1 MCKRKS
7 GGRSLEYA
15 LAATVLVL
23 SFAVSLGMFAAF
35 GAHNLDADMSSEM
48 LLARLQNEEGT
59 LLSRS
64 WYYSTELRVVSP
76 VPLFQLGLLLFPQDW
91 QAARTVATGIMLAGI
106 AASFLYFARKA
117 RMGASG
123 VLMAAILMMPFS
135 QVYAYVGFQNGG
147 YSVYLMLVFVLL
159 GLVLGMEQSKRRPA
173 RLAVIAL
180 LSLWGGMG
188 GIRMMLFLA
197 LPLAGACALELFD
210 ALRREERIAQAL
222 RGGLSP
228 RLSAAAVIFA
238 ATAAGYAVNEKM
250 LTRLFDYDHYSGIAL
265 SMPSSDVVFAQL
277 TGIAEF
283 FGCRASSRLFSARG
297 VASLLGFAMMGLCA
311 LALWVLLRRRR
322 EGRLSAENGMLLVFT
337 VFSVALGMMVNVLT
351 GNYFVRYYLPGLLM
365 LVVMLLLAWQGTAC
379 KNRMLRAAVPLAIA
393 AVFALEAGICLR
405 QDQRMDEAPYEK
417 AAGWLLQNGYT
428 QGFATF
434 WNAATL
440 TEATNGAITVY
451 TMPDPY
457 WQDDYKSLTMLRF
470 LQEKANVERAESGAL
485 EGEVFVLLSDE
496 ELAQGV
502 PYADDG
508 RLACRME
515 AGSIYLYED
524 DEALRSAAS
533 AKQ

>member
-1 MCKRKS
+1 MIR
-7 GGRSLEYA
+7 RLERVLPA
-15 LAATVLVL
+15 VLLVL
-23 SFAVSLGMFAAF
+23 AYLCTVGMFARS

-59 LLSRS
+59 LLSQS

-76 VPLFQLGLLLFPQDW
+76 VPLFQLGLLLFPGNW
-91 QAARTVATGIMLAGI
+91 QAARTLATAVMLAGI
-106 AASFLYFARKA
+106 LASFLYFARKA
-117 RMGASG
+117 RMGAAG
-123 VLMAAILMMPFS
+123 VVMAAILALPFS
-135 QVYAYVGFQNGG
+135 DVYAYVGFYNGG

-197 LPLAGACALELFD
+197 LPLAGACAVELFD

-222 RGGLSP
+222 RGGLSS

-238 ATAAGYAVNEKM
+238 ATAAGYAVNEKV

-311 LALWVLLRRRR
+311 LALCVLLRRRR

-365 LVVMLLLAWQGTAC
+365 LVVMLMLAWQGTAC

-417 AAGWLLQNGYT
+417 AADWLLQNGYT

-470 LQEKANVERAESGAL
+470 LQEKEKVERVESGAL
-485 EGEVFVLLSDE
+485 EGGVFVLLTDE

-502 PYADDG
+502 PYADG
-508 RLACRME
+508 NRLICRTE
-515 AGSIYLYED
+515 AGSIYGYDSLD
-524 DEALRSAAS
+524 SLRAA
-533 AKQ
+533 ARGGQ

>member
-1 MCKRKS
+1 MCKMER

-15 LAATVLVL
+15 LAVAVLVL

-76 VPLFQLGLLLFPQDW
+76 VPLFQLGLLLFPEDW

-106 AASFLYFARKA
+106 VASFLYFARKA

-123 VLMAAILMMPFS
+123 VLMAAILTMPFS

-159 GLVLGMEQSKRRPA
+159 GLVLGMEESRRRIA

-238 ATAAGYAVNEKM
+238 ATAAGYAFNEKV
-250 LTRLFDYDHYSGIAL
+250 LTRLYDYDHYSGIAL

-405 QDQRMDEAPYEK
+405 QDQRMGEAPYEK

-485 EGEVFVLLSDE
+485 EGEVFVLLTYE

-508 RLACRME
+508 RLACRTE

-524 DEALRSAAS
+524 DEALRSAAN

>member
-1 MCKRKS
+1 MIR
-7 GGRSLEYA
+7 RLERVLPA
-15 LAATVLVL
+15 VLLVL
-23 SFAVSLGMFAAF
+23 AYLCTVGMFARS

-59 LLSRS
+59 LLSQS

-76 VPLFQLGLLLFPQDW
+76 VPLFQLGLLLFPGNW
-91 QAARTVATGIMLAGI
+91 QAARTLATAVMLAGI
-106 AASFLYFARKA
+106 LASFLYFARKA
-117 RMGASG
+117 RMGAAG
-123 VLMAAILMMPFS
+123 VVMAAILALPFS
-135 QVYAYVGFQNGG
+135 DVYAYVGFYNGG

-197 LPLAGACALELFD
+197 LPLAGACAVELFD

-222 RGGLSP
+222 RGGLSS

-238 ATAAGYAVNEKM
+238 ATAAGYAVNEKV

-311 LALWVLLRRRR
+311 LALCVLLRRRR

-365 LVVMLLLAWQGTAC
+365 LVVMLMIAWQGTAC

-417 AAGWLLQNGYT
+417 AADWLLQNGYT

-470 LQEKANVERAESGAL
+470 LQEKEKVERVESGAL
-485 EGEVFVLLSDE
+485 EGGVFVLLTDE

-502 PYADDG
+502 PYADGD
-508 RLACRME
+508 RLICRTE
-515 AGSIYLYED
+515 AGSIYGYDSLD
-524 DEALRSAAS
+524 SLRAA
-533 AKQ
+533 ARGGQ

>member
-1 MCKRKS
+1 MCKMER
-7 GGRSLEYA
+7 GERSLEYA
-15 LAATVLVL
+15 LAAAVLVL

-106 AASFLYFARKA
+106 VASFLYFARKA

-123 VLMAAILMMPFS
+123 VLMAAILTMPFS

-238 ATAAGYAVNEKM
+238 ATAAGYAFNEKM

-297 VASLLGFAMMGLCA
+297 VASLLGYAMMGLCA
-311 LALWVLLRRRR
+311 LALCVLLRRRR

-405 QDQRMDEAPYEK
+405 QDQRMGEEPYEK

-485 EGEVFVLLSDE
+485 EGEVFVLLTDE
-496 ELAQGV
+496 ELVQGV

-508 RLACRME
+508 RLACRTE

-524 DEALRSAAS
+524 DEALRSAAN

>member
-1 MCKRKS
+1 MIR
-7 GGRSLEYA
+7 RLERVLPA
-15 LAATVLVL
+15 VLLVL
-23 SFAVSLGMFAAF
+23 AYLCTVGMFARS

-76 VPLFQLGLLLFPQDW
+76 VPLFQLGLLLFPGNW
-91 QAARTVATGIMLAGI
+91 QAARTLATAVMLAGI
-106 AASFLYFARKA
+106 LASFLYFARKA
-117 RMGASG
+117 RMGAAG
-123 VLMAAILMMPFS
+123 VVMAAILALPFS
-135 QVYAYVGFQNGG
+135 DVYAYVGFYNGG

-222 RGGLSP
+222 RGGLSS

-238 ATAAGYAVNEKM
+238 ATAAGYAVNEKV

-311 LALWVLLRRRR
+311 LALCVLLRRRR

-365 LVVMLLLAWQGTAC
+365 LVVMLMIAWQGTAC
-379 KNRMLRAAVPLAIA
+379 KNRMLRAAVPLVIA

-417 AAGWLLQNGYT
+417 AADWLLQNGYT

-470 LQEKANVERAESGAL
+470 LQEKEKVERVESGAL
-485 EGEVFVLLSDE
+485 EGGVFVLLTDE

-502 PYADDG
+502 PYADG
-508 RLACRME
+508 NRLICRTE
-515 AGSIYLYED
+515 AGSIYGYDSLD
-524 DEALRSAAS
+524 SLRAA
-533 AKQ
+533 ARGGQ

>member
-1 MCKRKS
+1 MIQR
-7 GGRSLEYA
+7 LERVLPA
-15 LAATVLVL
+15 VLLVL
-23 SFAVSLGMFAAF
+23 AYLCTVGMFARS

-76 VPLFQLGLLLFPQDW
+76 VPLFQLGLLLFPGNW
-91 QAARTVATGIMLAGI
+91 QAARTLATAVMLAGI
-106 AASFLYFARKA
+106 LASFLYFARKA
-117 RMGASG
+117 RMGAAG
-123 VLMAAILMMPFS
+123 VVMAAILALPFS
-135 QVYAYVGFQNGG
+135 DVYAYVGFYNGG

-197 LPLAGACALELFD
+197 LPLAGACAVELFD

-222 RGGLSP
+222 RGGLSS

-238 ATAAGYAVNEKM
+238 ATAAGYAVNEKV

-311 LALWVLLRRRR
+311 LALCVLLRRRR
-322 EGRLSAENGMLLVFT
+322 EGRLSGAQSLLLLFAL
-337 VFSVALGMMVNVLT
+337 FSVALGMMVNVLT

-417 AAGWLLQNGYT
+417 AADWLLQNGYT

-470 LQEKANVERAESGAL
+470 LQEKEKVERVESGAL
-485 EGEVFVLLSDE
+485 EGGVFVLLTDE

-502 PYADDG
+502 PYADG
-508 RLACRME
+508 NRLICRTE
-515 AGSIYLYED
+515 AGSIYGYDSLD
-524 DEALRSAAS
+524 SLRAA
-533 AKQ
+533 ARGGQ

>member
-1 MCKRKS
+1 MIR
-7 GGRSLEYA
+7 RLERVLPA
-15 LAATVLVL
+15 VLLVL
-23 SFAVSLGMFAAF
+23 AYLCTVGMFARS

-76 VPLFQLGLLLFPQDW
+76 VPLFQLGLLLFPGNW
-91 QAARTVATGIMLAGI
+91 QAARTLATAVMLAGI
-106 AASFLYFARKA
+106 LASFLYFARKA
-117 RMGASG
+117 RMGAAG
-123 VLMAAILMMPFS
+123 VVMAAILALPFS
-135 QVYAYVGFQNGG
+135 DVYAYVGFYNGG
-147 YSVYLMLVFVLL
+147 YSIYLMLVFVLL

-222 RGGLSP
+222 RGGLSS

-238 ATAAGYAVNEKM
+238 ATAAGYAVNEKV

-265 SMPSSDVVFAQL
+265 SMPSSEVFFAQL

-311 LALWVLLRRRR
+311 LALCVLLRRRR

-365 LVVMLLLAWQGTAC
+365 LVVMLMIAWQGTAC

-417 AAGWLLQNGYT
+417 AADWLLQNGYT

-470 LQEKANVERAESGAL
+470 LQEKEKVERVESGAL
-485 EGEVFVLLSDE
+485 EGGVFVLLTDE

-502 PYADDG
+502 PYADG
-508 RLACRME
+508 NRLICRTE
-515 AGSIYLYED
+515 AGSIYGYDSLD
-524 DEALRSAAS
+524 SLRAA
-533 AKQ
+533 ARGGQ

>member
-1 MCKRKS
+1 MIR
-7 GGRSLEYA
+7 RLERVLPAVLLVMAY
-15 LAATVLVL
+15 LCTV
-23 SFAVSLGMFAAF
+23 GMFARS

-48 LLARLQNEEGT
+48 MLARLQNEEGT

-76 VPLFQLGLLLFPQDW
+76 VPLFQLGLLLFPGNW
-91 QAARTVATGIMLAGI
+91 QAARTLATAVMLAGI
-106 AASFLYFARKA
+106 LASFLYFARKA
-117 RMGASG
+117 RMGAAG
-123 VLMAAILMMPFS
+123 VVMAAILALPFS
-135 QVYAYVGFQNGG
+135 DVYAYVGFYNGG

-197 LPLAGACALELFD
+197 LPLAGACAVELFD

-222 RGGLSP
+222 RGGLSS

-238 ATAAGYAVNEKM
+238 ATAAGYAVNEKV

-265 SMPSSDVVFAQL
+265 SMPSSEVFFAQL

-311 LALWVLLRRRR
+311 LALCVLLRRRR

-417 AAGWLLQNGYT
+417 AADWLLQNGYT

-470 LQEKANVERAESGAL
+470 LQEKEKVERVESGAL
-485 EGEVFVLLSDE
+485 EGGVFVLLTDE

-502 PYADDG
+502 PYADG
-508 RLACRME
+508 NRLICRTE
-515 AGSIYLYED
+515 AGSIYGYDSLD
-524 DEALRSAAS
+524 SLRAA
-533 AKQ
+533 ARGGQ

>member
-1 MCKRKS
+1 MIR
-7 GGRSLEYA
+7 RLERA
-15 LAATVLVL
+15 LPAVLLVL
-23 SFAVSLGMFAAF
+23 AYLCTVGMFARS

-76 VPLFQLGLLLFPQDW
+76 VPLFQLGLLLFPGNW
-91 QAARTVATGIMLAGI
+91 QAARTLATAVMLAGI
-106 AASFLYFARKA
+106 LASFLYFARKA
-117 RMGASG
+117 RMGAAG
-123 VLMAAILMMPFS
+123 VVMAAILALPFS
-135 QVYAYVGFQNGG
+135 DVYAYVGFYNGG

-222 RGGLSP
+222 RGGLSS

-238 ATAAGYAVNEKM
+238 ATAAGYAVNEKV

-311 LALWVLLRRRR
+311 LALCVLLRRRR
-322 EGRLSAENGMLLVFT
+322 EGRLSGAQSLLLLFAL
-337 VFSVALGMMVNVLT
+337 FSVALGMMVNVLT

-365 LVVMLLLAWQGTAC
+365 LVVMLMIAWQGTAC

-417 AAGWLLQNGYT
+417 AADWLLQNGYT

-470 LQEKANVERAESGAL
+470 LQEKEKVERVESGAL
-485 EGEVFVLLSDE
+485 EGGVFVLLTDE

-502 PYADDG
+502 PYADGD
-508 RLACRME
+508 RLICRTE
-515 AGSIYLYED
+515 AGSIYGYDSLD
-524 DEALRSAAS
+524 SLRAA
-533 AKQ
+533 ARGGQ

>member
-1 MCKRKS
+1 MIQR
-7 GGRSLEYA
+7 LERVLPA
-15 LAATVLVL
+15 VLLVL
-23 SFAVSLGMFAAF
+23 AYLCTVGMFARS

-76 VPLFQLGLLLFPQDW
+76 VPLFQLGLLLFPGNW
-91 QAARTVATGIMLAGI
+91 QAARTLATAVMLAGI
-106 AASFLYFARKA
+106 LASFLYFARKA
-117 RMGASG
+117 RMGAAG
-123 VLMAAILMMPFS
+123 VVMAAILALPFS
-135 QVYAYVGFQNGG
+135 DVYAYVGFYNGG

-197 LPLAGACALELFD
+197 LPLAGACAVELFD

-222 RGGLSP
+222 RGGLSS

-238 ATAAGYAVNEKM
+238 ATAAGYAVNEKV

-311 LALWVLLRRRR
+311 LALCVLLRRRR
-322 EGRLSAENGMLLVFT
+322 EGRLSGAQSLLLLFAL
-337 VFSVALGMMVNVLT
+337 FSVALGVMVNVLT
-351 GNYFVRYYLPGLLM
+351 ENYFARYYLPGLLM
-365 LVVMLLLAWQGTAC
+365 LVVMLMIAWQGTAC

-417 AAGWLLQNGYT
+417 AADWLLQNGYT

-470 LQEKANVERAESGAL
+470 LQEKEKVERVESGAL
-485 EGEVFVLLSDE
+485 EGGVFVLLTDE

-502 PYADDG
+502 PYADG
-508 RLACRME
+508 NRLICRTE
-515 AGSIYLYED
+515 AGSIYGYDSLD
-524 DEALRSAAS
+524 SLRAA
-533 AKQ
+533 ARGGQ

>member
-1 MCKRKS
+1 MIR
-7 GGRSLEYA
+7 RLERA
-15 LAATVLVL
+15 LPAVLLVL
-23 SFAVSLGMFAAF
+23 AYLCTVGMFARS

-76 VPLFQLGLLLFPQDW
+76 VPLFQLGLLLFPGNW
-91 QAARTVATGIMLAGI
+91 QAARTLATAVMLAGI
-106 AASFLYFARKA
+106 LASFLYFARKA
-117 RMGASG
+117 RMGAAG
-123 VLMAAILMMPFS
+123 VVMAAILALPFS
-135 QVYAYVGFQNGG
+135 DVYAYVGFYNGG

-197 LPLAGACALELFD
+197 LPLAGACAVELFD

-222 RGGLSP
+222 RGGLSS

-238 ATAAGYAVNEKM
+238 ATAAGYAVNEKV

-311 LALWVLLRRRR
+311 LALCVLLRRRR

-365 LVVMLLLAWQGTAC
+365 LVVMLMIAWQGTAC

-417 AAGWLLQNGYT
+417 AADWLLQNGYT

-470 LQEKANVERAESGAL
+470 LQEKEKVERVESGAL
-485 EGEVFVLLSDE
+485 EGGVFVLLTDE

-502 PYADDG
+502 PYADG
-508 RLACRME
+508 NRLICRTE
-515 AGSIYLYED
+515 AGSIYGYDSLD
-524 DEALRSAAS
+524 SLLAA
-533 AKQ
+533 ARGGQ

>member
-1 MCKRKS
+1 MCKMER
-7 GGRSLEYA
+7 GERSLEYA
-15 LAATVLVL
+15 LAAAVLVL

-106 AASFLYFARKA
+106 VASFLYFARKA

-123 VLMAAILMMPFS
+123 VLMAAILTMPFS

-238 ATAAGYAVNEKM
+238 ATAAGYAFNEKM

-311 LALWVLLRRRR
+311 LALCVLLRRRR

-405 QDQRMDEAPYEK
+405 QDQRMGEAPYEK

-485 EGEVFVLLSDE
+485 EGEVFVLLTDE
-496 ELAQGV
+496 ELVQGV

-508 RLACRME
+508 RLACRTE

-524 DEALRSAAS
+524 DEALRSAAN

>member
-1 MCKRKS
+1 
-7 GGRSLEYA
+7 
-15 LAATVLVL
+15 
-23 SFAVSLGMFAAF
+23 
-35 GAHNLDADMSSEM
+35 
-48 LLARLQNEEGT
+48 
-59 LLSRS
+59 
-64 WYYSTELRVVSP
+64 
-76 VPLFQLGLLLFPQDW
+76 
-91 QAARTVATGIMLAGI
+91 
-106 AASFLYFARKA
+106 
-117 RMGASG
+117 
-123 VLMAAILMMPFS
+123 
-135 QVYAYVGFQNGG
+135 
-147 YSVYLMLVFVLL
+147 
-159 GLVLGMEQSKRRPA
+159 
-173 RLAVIAL
+173 
-180 LSLWGGMG
+180 
-188 GIRMMLFLA
+188 
-197 LPLAGACALELFD
+197 
-210 ALRREERIAQAL
+210 
-222 RGGLSP
+222 
-228 RLSAAAVIFA
+228 
-238 ATAAGYAVNEKM
+238 
-250 LTRLFDYDHYSGIAL
+250 
-265 SMPSSDVVFAQL
+265 
-277 TGIAEF
+277 
-283 FGCRASSRLFSARG
+283 
-297 VASLLGFAMMGLCA
+297 
-311 LALWVLLRRRR
+311 
-322 EGRLSAENGMLLVFT
+322 MLLVFT

-379 KNRMLRAAVPLAIA
+379 KNRMLRAAVPLAIV

-485 EGEVFVLLSDE
+485 EGEVFVLLTDE

-508 RLACRME
+508 RLACRTE

-524 DEALRSAAS
+524 DEALRSAAN

>member
-1 MCKRKS
+1 MCKMER
-7 GGRSLEYA
+7 GERSLEYA
-15 LAATVLVL
+15 LAAAVLVL

-106 AASFLYFARKA
+106 VASFLYFARKA

-123 VLMAAILMMPFS
+123 VLMAAILTMPFS

-238 ATAAGYAVNEKM
+238 ATAAGYAFNEKM

-297 VASLLGFAMMGLCA
+297 VASLLGYAMMGLCA
-311 LALWVLLRRRR
+311 LALCVLLRRRR

-405 QDQRMDEAPYEK
+405 QDQRMGEAPYEK

-485 EGEVFVLLSDE
+485 EGEVFVLLTDE
-496 ELAQGV
+496 ELVQGV

-508 RLACRME
+508 RLACRTE

-524 DEALRSAAS
+524 DEALRSAAN

>member
-1 MCKRKS
+1 MCKMER

-15 LAATVLVL
+15 LAVAVLVL

-76 VPLFQLGLLLFPQDW
+76 VPLFQLGLLLFPEDW

-106 AASFLYFARKA
+106 VASFLYFARKA

-123 VLMAAILMMPFS
+123 VLMAAILTMPFS

-159 GLVLGMEQSKRRPA
+159 GLVLGMEQSRRRPA

-210 ALRREERIAQAL
+210 ALRREERIAHAL

-238 ATAAGYAVNEKM
+238 ATAAGYAFNEKV
-250 LTRLFDYDHYSGIAL
+250 LTRLYDYDHYSGIAL

-311 LALWVLLRRRR
+311 LALCVLLRRRR
-322 EGRLSAENGMLLVFT
+322 EGRLSTENGMLLVFT

-365 LVVMLLLAWQGTAC
+365 LVVMLLLAWQGTSC

-405 QDQRMDEAPYEK
+405 QDQRMGEAPYEK

-485 EGEVFVLLSDE
+485 EGEVFVLLTDE
-496 ELAQGV
+496 ELVQGV

-508 RLACRME
+508 RLACRTE

-524 DEALRSAAS
+524 DEALRSAAN

>member
-1 MCKRKS
+1 MCKMER
-7 GGRSLEYA
+7 GERSLEYA
-15 LAATVLVL
+15 LAAAVLVL

-106 AASFLYFARKA
+106 VASFLYFARKA

-123 VLMAAILMMPFS
+123 VLMAAILTMPFS

-238 ATAAGYAVNEKM
+238 ATAAGYAFNEKM

-297 VASLLGFAMMGLCA
+297 VASLLGYAMMGLCA
-311 LALWVLLRRRR
+311 LALCVLLRRRR

-379 KNRMLRAAVPLAIA
+379 KNRMLSAAVPLAIA

-405 QDQRMDEAPYEK
+405 QDQRMGEAPYEK

-485 EGEVFVLLSDE
+485 EGEVFVLLTDE
-496 ELAQGV
+496 ELVQGV

-508 RLACRME
+508 RLACRTE

-524 DEALRSAAS
+524 DEALRSAAN

>member
-106 AASFLYFARKA
+106 AASCLYFARKA

-277 TGIAEF
+277 MGIAEF

-311 LALWVLLRRRR
+311 LAL
-322 EGRLSAENGMLLVFT
+322 
-337 VFSVALGMMVNVLT
+337 
-351 GNYFVRYYLPGLLM
+351 
-365 LVVMLLLAWQGTAC
+365 
-379 KNRMLRAAVPLAIA
+379 
-393 AVFALEAGICLR
+393 
-405 QDQRMDEAPYEK
+405 
-417 AAGWLLQNGYT
+417 
-428 QGFATF
+428 
-434 WNAATL
+434 
-440 TEATNGAITVY
+440 
-451 TMPDPY
+451 
-457 WQDDYKSLTMLRF
+457 
-470 LQEKANVERAESGAL
+470 
-485 EGEVFVLLSDE
+485 
-496 ELAQGV
+496 
-502 PYADDG
+502 
-508 RLACRME
+508 
-515 AGSIYLYED
+515 
-524 DEALRSAAS
+524 
-533 AKQ
+533 

>member
-1 MCKRKS
+1 MIR
-7 GGRSLEYA
+7 RLERA
-15 LAATVLVL
+15 LPAVLLVL
-23 SFAVSLGMFAAF
+23 AYLCTVGMFARS

-76 VPLFQLGLLLFPQDW
+76 VPLFQLGLLLFPGNW
-91 QAARTVATGIMLAGI
+91 QAARTLATAVMLAGI
-106 AASFLYFARKA
+106 LASFLYFARKA
-117 RMGASG
+117 RMGAAG
-123 VLMAAILMMPFS
+123 VVMAAILALPFS
-135 QVYAYVGFQNGG
+135 DVYAYVGFYNGG

-197 LPLAGACALELFD
+197 LPLAGACAVELFD

-222 RGGLSP
+222 RGGLSS
-228 RLSAAAVIFA
+228 RRSAAAVIFA
-238 ATAAGYAVNEKM
+238 AAAAGYAVDEKV

-311 LALWVLLRRRR
+311 LALCVLLRRRR

-417 AAGWLLQNGYT
+417 AADWLLQNGYT

-470 LQEKANVERAESGAL
+470 LQEKEKVERVESGAL
-485 EGEVFVLLSDE
+485 EGGVFVLLTDE

-502 PYADDG
+502 PYADG
-508 RLACRME
+508 NRLICRTE
-515 AGSIYLYED
+515 AGSIYGYDSLD
-524 DEALRSAAS
+524 SLLAA
-533 AKQ
+533 ARGGQ